1 MEEIRLPTYFQP
13 FQKNF
18 KFLISETKQ
27 NLSAYKNYALCEH
40 NTNSPLSSS
49 ICSVKIPHF
58 HILFEVTTTANSTI
72 KSRKLFQVP
81 CLYSTFLHLFVNFEN
96 LETFGDIIQKL
107 ILAVEFNKNCIK
119 DIEDDDTAKN
129 ILQFSTALE
138 KRLPPLKKFTSK
150 QMVTTTSSSSSGSID
165 FIKKPT
171 RPIGAGQKSIQNA
184 ISSCS
189 NSRQPN
195 LNCSSQTD
203 SLPKATLD
211 RFEKIINGPHSGVF
225 CKFMDIVLSGYGKID
240 IDSELL
246 FVKLTYEE
254 KIKI

>member
-1 MEEIRLPTYFQP
+1 MV
-13 FQKNF
+13 
-18 KFLISETKQ
+18 
-27 NLSAYKNYALCEH
+27 SA
-40 NTNSPLSSS
+40 
-49 ICSVKIPHF
+49 
-58 HILFEVTTTANSTI
+58 
-72 KSRKLFQVP
+72 
-81 CLYSTFLHLFVNFEN
+81 
-96 LETFGDIIQKL
+96 
-107 ILAVEFNKNCIK
+107 
-119 DIEDDDTAKN
+119 
-129 ILQFSTALE
+129 
-138 KRLPPLKKFTSK
+138 
-150 QMVTTTSSSSSGSID
+150 TSSNSSGSTD

-171 RPIGAGQKSIQNA
+171 RPMGAGQKSIQNA
-184 ISSCS
+184 ISSSSGGS

-203 SLPKATLD
+203 SLPKETLD